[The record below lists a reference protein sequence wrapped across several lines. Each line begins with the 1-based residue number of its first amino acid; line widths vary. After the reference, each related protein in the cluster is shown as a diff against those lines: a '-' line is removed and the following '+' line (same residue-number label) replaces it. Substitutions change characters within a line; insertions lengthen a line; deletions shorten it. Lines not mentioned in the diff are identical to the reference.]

1 MADTYFKNLDDDSKK
16 KYVSQVLERC
26 KQVWGVDELHEIED
40 ENGDL
45 KEANLDG
52 MMSRAFQHE
61 YDH

>member
-40 ENGDL
+40 ENGR
-45 KEANLDG
+45 
-52 MMSRAFQHE
+52 RA
-61 YDH
+61 